1 MSLPPGSVR
10 TIVTSPPYFGLR
22 DYGSDEQIGTE
33 ETLQAY
39 VDALVATFAALRP
52 ALADDGTL
60 WLNLGDSFAND
71 SKWGGSSGGKHVSA
85 LHGKSGVGR
94 GKVTTGLAAKNLIGV
109 PWRVAF
115 ALQADGW
122 ILRSDIIWAK
132 PNPMPESVRDRPTK
146 AHEYLFLFAKSPKYY
161 YDAAAI
167 KEEQITKQGANW
179 ISGRGAQGYS
189 AASAG
194 MRNKRTVWTV
204 TPRPFKG
211 AHFAVYP
218 PELIRP
224 CILAG
229 SAPGDIVL
237 DPFSG
242 SGTTGMV
249 ALQEGRRY
257 IGIDVNSEYLDL
269 SLETRLSAYITAQER
284 NPEMGN
290 KKTEKRIQELR
301 DTLADIA
308 GALHVLGKELP
319 RLKKKKR
326 AAAEADIDRLN
337 KARKK
342 TFKELDALAPGV
354 YDKAGWAASVHDQGE
369 AQKAAAAE
377 PVLDIDEKAKAKRE
391 ATEAEAD
398 KNVVEDRARASA
410 ERLARHKEHLARVAW
425 LHAEIDEVTEALR
438 DDTLKKKA
446 RAALTER
453 LDAAETELAG
463 LRAEGEKLTSQAARE
478 TTGKATS
485 GYVAPKMRGDET
497 DEELKARVQAKRAAR
512 EAALPRGHSDD
523 DFERVNLPGDYQEPA
538 EEIRG
543 GVTEE
548 QAEAIHPEDL
558 PLKKGKKP
566 ARAPYIDGNGDV
578 HNASLE
584 PKKKSKKIADLVVE
598 VNGATEQLGKV
609 VAEALTKETDGT
621 TVAEG
626 KELEDVEP
634 VLRRDRWDRPLIL
647 TPEGKEEGYRRVT
660 TYIDVL
666 EDKTTLVD
674 WKQRVVVVGV
684 AAIEQ
689 AAAGEEGLVG
699 IEEVT
704 HDSVLAR
711 VEQSNRDFAAGMKKA
726 KKLFKKGEIDAE
738 SYDSRVVTIEKE
750 QKAVL
755 NELVG
760 EAFRAGD
767 GFLKAEAGTRLHY
780 LAECVDKGEP
790 LPEDTTDLER
800 RDLAA
805 LADAYRQLDL
815 KVLDIER
822 FVVHDGYKAGGTL
835 DRRVSY
841 VSPSVGRRVVAIGDI
856 KTGRMDYGSAKMA
869 RQCAMYGASKGYDP
883 AKPEERV
890 NLRCNQQVALIF
902 HLPAGSGVC
911 TVYELDLTLG
921 HKGLKLCQAVYDY
934 RAETSTL
941 KKVTAAKD
949 GKGIAVGKGE

>member
-1 MSLPPGSVR
+1 MS
-10 TIVTSPPYFGLR
+10 
-22 DYGSDEQIGTE
+22 
-33 ETLQAY
+33 
-39 VDALVATFAALRP
+39 
-52 ALADDGTL
+52 
-60 WLNLGDSFAND
+60 
-71 SKWGGSSGGKHVSA
+71 
-85 LHGKSGVGR
+85 
-94 GKVTTGLAAKNLIGV
+94 
-109 PWRVAF
+109 
-115 ALQADGW
+115 
-122 ILRSDIIWAK
+122 
-132 PNPMPESVRDRPTK
+132 
-146 AHEYLFLFAKSPKYY
+146 
-161 YDAAAI
+161 
-167 KEEQITKQGANW
+167 
-179 ISGRGAQGYS
+179 
-189 AASAG
+189 
-194 MRNKRTVWTV
+194 
-204 TPRPFKG
+204 
-211 AHFAVYP
+211 
-218 PELIRP
+218 
-224 CILAG
+224 
-229 SAPGDIVL
+229 
-237 DPFSG
+237 
-242 SGTTGMV
+242 
-249 ALQEGRRY
+249 
-257 IGIDVNSEYLDL
+257 
-269 SLETRLSAYITAQER
+269 
-284 NPEMGN
+284 

-301 DTLADIA
+301 DTLTEIT
-308 GALHVLGKELP
+308 GAMATLVDESKHA
-319 RLKKKKR
+319 KKKKR
-326 AAAEADIDRLN
+326 AAAETEIDRLK

-354 YDKAGWAASVHDQGE
+354 YDKAGWASSVHDQGD
-369 AQKAAAAE
+369 AQKVAAAE
-377 PVLDIDEKAKAKRE
+377 PVLNVDEKAKAKRE

-410 ERLARHKEHLARVAW
+410 ERLARHKEHLARIDW
-425 LHAEIDEVTEALR
+425 LYAEIDEVTEALR
-438 DDTLKKKA
+438 DDNLKKKA

-453 LDAAETELAG
+453 LDAAEAELAG
-463 LRAEGEKLTSQAARE
+463 LRAEGEKLTFQAARE

-512 EAALPRGHSDD
+512 ERG
-523 DFERVNLPGDYQEPA
+523 ENLAKVKGDGRPEYHPDGITRNEDG
-538 EEIRG
+538 EEIRA

-558 PLKKGKKP
+558 PLKKKGKK
-566 ARAPYIDGNGDV
+566 V
-578 HNASLE
+578 T
-584 PKKKSKKIADLVVE
+584 DLVDE
-598 VNGATEQLGKV
+598 VKAASKTIAETVSEAIAT
-609 VAEALTKETDGT
+609 ETDGT

-626 KELEDVEP
+626 KALEDVEP

-674 WKQRVVVVGV
+674 WKQRIVVVGV

-689 AAAGEEGLVG
+689 AAAGEPGLVG

-704 HDSVLAR
+704 SDSVLSR
-711 VEQSNRDFAAGMKKA
+711 VEESNRLFAKSMKVA
-726 KKLFKKGEIDAE
+726 KKDLKKG
-738 SYDSRVVTIEKE
+738 SYTATEYEEAVARIEKR
-750 QKAVL
+750 QKAEL
-755 NELVG
+755 NDLVA
-760 EAFRAGD
+760 EAFKAGD

-790 LPEDTTDLER
+790 LPEDATDLER

-815 KVLDIER
+815 KVLDVER

-841 VSPSVGRRVVAIGDI
+841 ISPSVGRRVVAIGDI
-856 KTGRMDYGSAKMA
+856 KTGRMDHGSAKMA

-911 TVYELDLTLG
+911 TVYELDITLG

-949 GKGIAVGKGE
+949 GKGIAVGRGE

>member
-1 MSLPPGSVR
+1 MS
-10 TIVTSPPYFGLR
+10 
-22 DYGSDEQIGTE
+22 
-33 ETLQAY
+33 
-39 VDALVATFAALRP
+39 
-52 ALADDGTL
+52 
-60 WLNLGDSFAND
+60 
-71 SKWGGSSGGKHVSA
+71 
-85 LHGKSGVGR
+85 
-94 GKVTTGLAAKNLIGV
+94 
-109 PWRVAF
+109 
-115 ALQADGW
+115 
-122 ILRSDIIWAK
+122 
-132 PNPMPESVRDRPTK
+132 
-146 AHEYLFLFAKSPKYY
+146 
-161 YDAAAI
+161 
-167 KEEQITKQGANW
+167 
-179 ISGRGAQGYS
+179 
-189 AASAG
+189 
-194 MRNKRTVWTV
+194 
-204 TPRPFKG
+204 
-211 AHFAVYP
+211 
-218 PELIRP
+218 
-224 CILAG
+224 
-229 SAPGDIVL
+229 
-237 DPFSG
+237 
-242 SGTTGMV
+242 
-249 ALQEGRRY
+249 
-257 IGIDVNSEYLDL
+257 
-269 SLETRLSAYITAQER
+269 
-284 NPEMGN
+284 

-301 DTLADIA
+301 DTLTEIA
-308 GALHVLGKELP
+308 GAMVALSHESVH
-319 RLKKKKR
+319 LKKKKR
-326 AAAEADIDRLN
+326 AAAEAEIDRLK

-354 YDKAGWAASVHDQGE
+354 YDKAGWVIVPMKLLDQGD

-377 PVLDIDEKAKAKRE
+377 PVLDIDKKAKAKRE

-398 KNVVEDRARASA
+398 KNVAEDRARASA

-438 DDTLKKKA
+438 DDNLKKKA
-446 RAALTER
+446 RAALIER
-453 LDAAETELAG
+453 LDAAQAELDG

-512 EAALPRGHSDD
+512 EAEGRDTPSAPRD
-523 DFERVNLPGDYQEPA
+523 EPT
-538 EEIRG
+538 EELRG

-558 PLKKGKKP
+558 PLKKKGKRALVDSVAESEKP
-566 ARAPYIDGNGDV
+566 LAERIKAVSDQVTVAVD
-578 HNASLE
+578 
-584 PKKKSKKIADLVVE
+584 KIAE
-598 VNGATEQLGKV
+598 TIS
-609 VAEALTKETDGT
+609 EAIAKETDGT

-626 KELEDVEP
+626 KALEDVEP

-689 AAAGEEGLVG
+689 AAAGEEGLIG

-726 KKLFKKGEIDAE
+726 KKLLKKGEIDAE

-750 QKAVL
+750 QKAAL

-790 LPEDTTDLER
+790 LPDDTTDLER

-805 LADAYRQLDL
+805 LADAYRQLEL

-822 FVVHDGYKAGGTL
+822 FVVHDSYKAGGTL

-841 VSPSVGRRVVAIGDI
+841 ISPSVGRRVVAIGDI

-869 RQCAMYGASKGYDP
+869 RQCAMYGSSKGYDP
-883 AKPEERV
+883 ATPEERV

-934 RAETSTL
+934 RTETSTL